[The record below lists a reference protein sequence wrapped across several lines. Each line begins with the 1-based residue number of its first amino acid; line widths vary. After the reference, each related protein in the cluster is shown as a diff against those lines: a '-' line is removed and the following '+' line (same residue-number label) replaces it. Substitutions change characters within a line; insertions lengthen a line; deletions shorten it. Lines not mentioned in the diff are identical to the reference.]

1 MAYSNLLPRT
11 VTMTG
16 ASLTG
21 TDGTADR
28 TYTLGDDGILSSGID
43 IVINGTTLLEGAAY
57 DFTLSSALVTFVNI
71 VDDTDIIRI
80 TYWITRTSSSATSLS
95 TSTSLKYA
103 TPLMLAQILGVDIA
117 VPSRDV
123 GGVLTNED
131 VGTGDASTAVFYVD
145 HQEIIADTYTLY
157 YGAAATT
164 TDELTETT
172 HYSLNTDT
180 GKITLT
186 AAGITLVSTN
196 DIYAEYKYYS
206 NRMLDSYVQAVLSRA
221 EKELDN
227 LVNTTFTDG
236 TATNPSYP
244 STIEIQ
250 ASQGFFADRIIT
262 HLKPL
267 IDVESTIDGDM
278 TATQV
283 TIDVAAGDGANYPS
297 SGYVIVGSEV
307 MSYTGI
313 STDQLTGVS
322 RGSLGTTAATHTD
335 GDAIHSTILFVSN
348 TTEETAATYTVQAW
362 RTAMYATDTGLVY
375 RFTGSDPDFL
385 TKFDVADRI
394 KILYLYGNDTVPGDI
409 TRLTLL
415 LAKRM
420 LIQDNIGSSMIQ
432 GRDEFNPEMFN
443 ADQTEINRIMG
454 SYLVIPMI
462 NT

>member
-1 MAYSNLLPRT
+1 
-11 VTMTG
+11 
-16 ASLTG
+16 
-21 TDGTADR
+21 
-28 TYTLGDDGILSSGID
+28 
-43 IVINGTTLLEGAAY
+43 
-57 DFTLSSALVTFVNI
+57 
-71 VDDTDIIRI
+71 
-80 TYWITRTSSSATSLS
+80 
-95 TSTSLKYA
+95 
-103 TPLMLAQILGVDIA
+103 
-117 VPSRDV
+117 
-123 GGVLTNED
+123 
-131 VGTGDASTAVFYVD
+131 
-145 HQEIIADTYTLY
+145 
-157 YGAAATT
+157 
-164 TDELTETT
+164 
-172 HYSLNTDT
+172 
-180 GKITLT
+180 
-186 AAGITLVSTN
+186 
-196 DIYAEYKYYS
+196 
-206 NRMLDSYVQAVLSRA
+206 MLDSYVQAVLSRA

-236 TATNPSYP
+236 TATNPLYP

-278 TATQV
+278 TAIQT